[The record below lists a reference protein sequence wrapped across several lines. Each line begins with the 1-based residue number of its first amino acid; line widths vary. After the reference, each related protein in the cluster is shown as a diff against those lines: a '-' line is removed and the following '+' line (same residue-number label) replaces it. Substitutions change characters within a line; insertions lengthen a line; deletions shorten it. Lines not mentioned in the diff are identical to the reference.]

1 MKKQYWIID
10 TDTPGMSRGELS
22 ASGPFPTQAAAEA
35 AIKADISNLWQD
47 SCTCL
52 TSNPAVPFCGPL
64 HIVQVVRTVQPEIT
78 PIIKLITL

>member
-10 TDTPGMSRGELS
+10 PDELS
-22 ASGPFPTQAAAEA
+22 ASGPFPTQAAAES
-35 AIKADISNLWQD
+35 AIKADIDNLWQD